1 MRYRNPFQNR
11 RNANV
16 LRDNSDVTIGLA
28 VLFLLSAVF
37 AFGIIALLLVKKGY
51 FKIDEK
57 NVFLRATKCITLSAG
72 LALLL
77 VFSSCA
83 GLGLRSMF
91 FPLGNEYQISFPG
104 HVASLAPQAL
114 KFFLELSA
122 GLFAADLISRKM
134 NMEFVKA
141 NSLRIGLFLSFTSVA
156 TGLTYLFE
164 DRGFMNQIAKSLFD
178 VVMSPVSTALETLSA
193 IQFFAFNP
201 NMLLP
206 YALDISV
213 FNMSNVF
220 NYEPLMGG
228 LLLVITAISFLST
241 LARKRTA

>member
-16 LRDNSDVTIGLA
+16 LRDNNDVTIGLA

-83 GLGLRSMF
+83 GFR
-91 FPLGNEYQISFPG
+91 PQR
-104 HVASLAPQAL
+104 HVFS
-114 KFFLELSA
+114 
-122 GLFAADLISRKM
+122 
-134 NMEFVKA
+134 
-141 NSLRIGLFLSFTSVA
+141 
-156 TGLTYLFE
+156 
-164 DRGFMNQIAKSLFD
+164 
-178 VVMSPVSTALETLSA
+178 
-193 IQFFAFNP
+193 
-201 NMLLP
+201 
-206 YALDISV
+206 
-213 FNMSNVF
+213 
-220 NYEPLMGG
+220 
-228 LLLVITAISFLST
+228 
-241 LARKRTA
+241 ARKRISDFISRPCRIRLRHRR